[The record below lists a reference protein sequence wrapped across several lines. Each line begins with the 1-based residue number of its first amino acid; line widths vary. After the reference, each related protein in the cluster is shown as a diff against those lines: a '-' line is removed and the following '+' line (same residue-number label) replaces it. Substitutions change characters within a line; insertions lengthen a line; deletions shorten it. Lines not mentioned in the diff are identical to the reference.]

1 MAARA
6 RVGEIAATLAD
17 LSDKEVGLR
26 LPSLPEDVRRF
37 VLVYRKG
44 TQGEAKLREGLLR
57 TIRPTGNVL
66 PGYTPS
72 YAMGRMLEKAT
83 S

>member
-1 MAARA
+1 MSEPLAA
-6 RVGEIAATLAD
+6 

-37 VLVYRKG
+37 VFTHRRAHRRG
-44 TQGEAKLREGLLR
+44 AQGEARLREGLLR
-57 TIRPTGNVL
+57 FIHPTGNAL

-72 YAMGRMLEKAT
+72 YAMGRVLEEAA